1 MKPDLMKLSVSW
13 MGRFFYHLLPVRK
26 QIVLDNIDRV
36 FKKSITPKEKTHL
49 AKAFYSHA
57 ATTLKEILTMRK
69 IKPSDLEKL
78 VELRGVEHLH
88 NAQSKGRGVLLLSGH
103 IGNWEYLSF
112 IALLDVT
119 PTEPFYV
126 IRRPIHNK
134 RLEKMLFAHVLR
146 CGIRCVDSH
155 GAFKKIGPI
164 LQNKGKILF
173 VLDQHAN
180 IKNQTGIPVDF
191 FDIEAGTY
199 SSLAYF
205 AQKYNAPVI
214 PLSSHRASNG
224 KHVFEFHPEV
234 IWEPHSDRKHAI
246 YNNTLRYNQILEQF
260 IMKHPEQW
268 WWVHRRWKL

>member
-1 MKPDLMKLSVSW
+1 MKLSVSW
-13 MGRFFYHLLPVRK
+13 MGRFFYYLLPVRK

-36 FKKSITPKEKTHL
+36 FKNTILQKEKTHL

-57 ATTLKEILTMRK
+57 ATTLKEILSMRR
-69 IKPSDLEKL
+69 IRVAQIDALI
-78 VELRGVEHLH
+78 ELHGVEHLR

-103 IGNWEYLSF
+103 TGNWEFFSL
-112 IALLDVT
+112 IGLLNVAP

-134 RLEKMLFAHVLR
+134 RLEKMLFER
-146 CGIRCVDSH
+146 MSSCGIELINSH
-155 GAFKKIGPI
+155 GALTKINQV
-164 LQNKGKILF
+164 LKNNGKIVF
-173 VLDQHAN
+173 VMDQHADT
-180 IKNQTGIPVDF
+180 KNKLGIPVDF
-191 FDIEAGTY
+191 FDIKAGTY

-214 PLSSHRASNG
+214 PLSSHRTPNG

-234 IWEPHSDRKHAI
+234 IWEPHSDKKQAI
-246 YNNTLRYNQILEQF
+246 YNNTLRYNQVLEQF
-260 IMKHPEQW
+260 VMEHPEQW